1 MTRRIIATALILLSL
16 SFFIA
21 AQAGYPSAHAPGH
34 QEDEYPC
41 NDRGFWRF
49 LRDVR
54 TEWVYENDFQGE
66 ITQYPIRSFDRLRGD
81 CEDFAIMIAYYSQ
94 EYWGYDS
101 FVQSV
106 HMVDSD
112 TNHMVAFIHCSREAF
127 DSITSQCPGEYPYLS
142 YDDGSLYLPFDWD
155 ICPDW
160 TWTSCGSSN
169 ARCYEWYELLNQRI

>member
-34 QEDEYPC
+34 QQSTYP
-41 NDRGFWRF
+41 RTAQGFTRF
-49 LRDVR
+49 LEHVR
-54 TEWVYENDFQGE
+54 SHWIYEHDFIGE
-66 ITQYPIRSFDRLRGD
+66 ISQHPTRSYDRLMGD
-81 CEDFAIMIAYYSQ
+81 CDDFALMIAYYSQ

-101 FVQSV
+101 FVQIL
-106 HMVDSD
+106 HRTDLD
-112 TNHMVAFIHCSREAF
+112 ANHWVTFVHCSSPAF
-127 DSITSQCPGEYPYLS
+127 DSITSQCPGEYPYLE
-142 YDDGSLYLPFDWD
+142 YDDGRLYLPFDWE

-160 TWTSCGSSN
+160 TWTSYGPNN